1 MNEYNRE
8 SIDDLAKYLIN
19 SLKFHGY
26 LIDQFKFDKFHEFM
40 KSLIDKY
47 KGLKFKSSSNQH
59 IVLIPSSKCLFFP
72 WESLNFLKN
81 KSISR
86 MPSVSMLI
94 DRLNSSNDL
103 KIDTRELYYLINPS
117 GDLKRTEERFRN
129 YFIKIHI
136 GKVLLVK
143 NQMKIKSFKIF

>member
-1 MNEYNRE
+1 MLNNIGLVDLLESLKIINKIMYSLNLNKISLKFLKSCISKQDKSIEFNDEIIKCIFAMNEYNRE

-72 WESLNFLKN
+72 WESLNF
-81 KSISR
+81 
-86 MPSVSMLI
+86 
-94 DRLNSSNDL
+94 
-103 KIDTRELYYLINPS
+103 
-117 GDLKRTEERFRN
+117 
-129 YFIKIHI
+129 
-136 GKVLLVK
+136 
-143 NQMKIKSFKIF
+143 

>member
-1 MNEYNRE
+1 MG
-8 SIDDLAKYLIN
+8 IIK
-19 SLKFHGY
+19 
-26 LIDQFKFDKFHEFM
+26 
-40 KSLIDKY
+40 
-47 KGLKFKSSSNQH
+47 
-59 IVLIPSSKCLFFP
+59 
-72 WESLNFLKN
+72 FLKN

-129 YFIKIHI
+129 YFIKNSYWKGII
-136 GKVLLVK
+136 GE